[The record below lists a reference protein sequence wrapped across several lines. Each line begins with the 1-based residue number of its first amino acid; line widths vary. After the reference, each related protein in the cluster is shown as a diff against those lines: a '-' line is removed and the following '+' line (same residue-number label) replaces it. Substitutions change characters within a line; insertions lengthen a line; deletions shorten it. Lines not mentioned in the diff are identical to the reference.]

1 MALQRGWGTKK
12 SRPGLNLVYNSSQ
25 VSLRRA
31 KRSNLTEAIELLYNL
46 KALFTSANGK
56 LESSGQ
62 KLRGIKDF
70 HKDRLV
76 LFGKMH
82 DYRPR
87 LFSVVNL
94 GFGELKHHDIFF
106 SIVTNVHN
114 GSFLLDR
121 WSIAYTERGVKQGY
135 LNGQQRVGQV

>member
-1 MALQRGWGTKK
+1 M
-12 SRPGLNLVYNSSQ
+12 
-25 VSLRRA
+25 
-31 KRSNLTEAIELLYNL
+31 LYNL
-46 KALFTSANGK
+46 KALFTSANGR

-114 GSFLLDR
+114 GFIRNLFSAWLQNTIFFGIIIAP
-121 WSIAYTERGVKQGY
+121 WCSIAYEKT
-135 LNGQQRVGQV
+135 RV